1 MLREQ
6 LLQKMR
12 EMRQDV
18 KTPRLYNLGADK
30 TYDAAKY
37 EHLVL
42 GPVLSDQHGLI
53 KYSNS
58 TLDLLQED
66 SPPKEDT
73 LPRVPEQLPS
83 KFGMTAKATALSRRW
98 LGESHGPRTDEK
110 MEGSVALGGRQF
122 RDVEKERLVKSG
134 LSGGNGDDQPVRAR
148 GHAGHGAV
156 DGPIA
161 REGTSA
167 SVAKETP
174 DESVEW
180 SWAVGGAA
188 AALGAAAGPGVGQG
202 SVSHTQ
208 RLHTAAR
215 RAWAPSGGRGERAD
229 QACAE
234 YAAVQTAGWGTPFS
248 TQHPEGVC
256 NVRQ

>member
-134 LSGGNGDDQPVRAR
+134 ATIETLKKLQRLAEKDKWYFSFDLENGFHTLGIGPGWHRA
-148 GHAGHGAV
+148 V
-156 DGPIA
+156 QPIA
-161 REGTSA
+161 HGVPLQGS
-167 SVAKETP
+167 
-174 DESVEW
+174 
-180 SWAVGGAA
+180 
-188 AALGAAAGPGVGQG
+188 AAG
-202 SVSHTQ
+202 T
-208 RLHTAAR
+208 
-215 RAWAPSGGRGERAD
+215 
-229 QACAE
+229 
-234 YAAVQTAGWGTPFS
+234 GTTS
-248 TQHPEGVC
+248 Q
-256 NVRQ
+256 